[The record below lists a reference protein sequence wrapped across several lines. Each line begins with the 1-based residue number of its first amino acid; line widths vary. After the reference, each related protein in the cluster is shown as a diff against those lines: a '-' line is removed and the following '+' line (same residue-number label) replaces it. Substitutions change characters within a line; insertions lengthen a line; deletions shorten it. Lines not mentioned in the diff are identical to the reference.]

1 MRVTGNWLVGM
12 TRYASIVERFPFMKT
27 LAYTYRASFGKSCT
41 SCGSKADNRVFT
53 NETNNVIKILASIPI
68 EDFEIFLDMVKQEEL
83 RLTFVNTR
91 GQMETV
97 TRKRGE

>member
-41 SCGSKADNRVFT
+41 GCGSKADGRAFT
-53 NETNNVIKILASIPI
+53 TQVNEVLKILSSIP
-68 EDFEIFLDMVKQEEL
+68 EEEINVFKEMTKQEKL
-83 RLTFVNTR
+83 KISFVNVR

-97 TRKRGE
+97 ER